1 MLKLTTLL
9 ALFAF
14 APVVNAAPPSAESID
29 ALLAATKAERNVD
42 TMLANLDPIMRQSM
56 TTVTKGQQLSAEQL
70 RELDAARVRT
80 IQAIREEMAWDKMHP
95 FYVQIYQET
104 FTQEEI
110 DGLIAFYKSPAGV
123 AFVDK
128 MPLVMQK
135 SMSIMQSRMAP
146 MMERMRAAARHA
158 VDESKAATPAK

>member
-1 MLKLTTLL
+1 
-9 ALFAF
+9 
-14 APVVNAAPPSAESID
+14 
-29 ALLAATKAERNVD
+29 
-42 TMLANLDPIMRQSM
+42 MLANLDPIMRQSM
-56 TTVTKGQQLSAEQL
+56 TTVTKGQQLSAGQL
-70 RELDAARVRT
+70 QELDAARVRT

-95 FYVQIYQET
+95 LYVQIYQET

-128 MPLVMQK
+128 MPVVMQK

-146 MMERMRAAARHA
+146 MMERMRAAARQA
-158 VDESKAATPAK
+158 VDESKAPSPAK